1 PALRREQGP
10 GADHPRRRARLP
22 ADPGRR
28 AARPRHPGRPRGSL
42 LPHLARGG
50 DRRLG
55 HRGLRAA
62 HLPHRREAARGRP
75 LRRAAPPARGGPA
88 MSGAQLV
95 LAQLVAAPS
104 PSDGEEFNSVTVSP
118 GLPGFFA
125 MFALAV
131 VVVLLAIDMTRRTR
145 RVQARARVQERKEA
159 EERAAAEHGSED
171 GGVGAD
177 AETEDPAEE
186 SSLEETP
193 VEDASEKDDDGGDGS
208 R

>member
-1 PALRREQGP
+1 
-10 GADHPRRRARLP
+10 
-22 ADPGRR
+22 
-28 AARPRHPGRPRGSL
+28 
-42 LPHLARGG
+42 
-50 DRRLG
+50 
-55 HRGLRAA
+55 
-62 HLPHRREAARGRP
+62 
-75 LRRAAPPARGGPA
+75 

-193 VEDASEKDDDGGDGS
+193 VEDASENDDGGDGS

>member
-1 PALRREQGP
+1 
-10 GADHPRRRARLP
+10 
-22 ADPGRR
+22 
-28 AARPRHPGRPRGSL
+28 
-42 LPHLARGG
+42 
-50 DRRLG
+50 
-55 HRGLRAA
+55 
-62 HLPHRREAARGRP
+62 
-75 LRRAAPPARGGPA
+75 

-193 VEDASEKDDDGGDGS
+193 VEDASDASDASEGDEGSGGES